1 MPDAAGTVSRLAA
14 GQWGLLTTA
23 QARGYGISRDQLN
36 HLVNVG
42 VLERV
47 EHGVYAT
54 TAVQDE
60 HRSVRVAW
68 LVLAP
73 ALTAEERL
81 ADPAATGVVS
91 HTSAAALHR
100 LGDLLDDV
108 PEVTVAQRKQTRRP
122 MRVHHLPLT
131 SRDITLVDGLPVTTP
146 ERTVADLI
154 RDGHDRDHIARL
166 TGDGLT
172 RGVIDLSDLAR
183 QLEPVA
189 HRIETHD
196 GRAAAARLVEIAGLD
211 VASLL
216 RTPAGQD
223 LVTIGWSSAI
233 QWILDAAEPSRPH
246 VDDNTTAAQRR
257 DERAPSPAPDIPDAL
272 RNSPAVRAAID
283 AARSPQVRATLEW
296 LNSPAGRETARAT
309 QTLRRGA

>member
-1 MPDAAGTVSRLAA
+1 
-14 GQWGLLTTA
+14 
-23 QARGYGISRDQLN
+23 
-36 HLVNVG
+36 
-42 VLERV
+42 
-47 EHGVYAT
+47 VYAA
-54 TAVQDE
+54 TAAPDE
-60 HRSVRVAW
+60 HRDKRVAW

-73 ALTAEERL
+73 ASTAEERL

-122 MRVHHLPLT
+122 MHVHHLPFA
-131 SRDITLVDGLPVTTP
+131 SRDSTLVAGLPVTTA

-154 RDGHDRDHIARL
+154 RDGHDLDHIARL

-172 RGVIDLSDLAR
+172 RGVIDLTDLAR

-189 HRIETHD
+189 HRIGTND

-211 VASLL
+211 MASLL
-216 RTPAGQD
+216 RSPAGQD
-223 LVTIGWSSAI
+223 LVNIGWAGAI
-233 QWILDAAEPSRPH
+233 QWILDAAAPTRPDPDDDVTEP
-246 VDDNTTAAQRR
+246 QRQ
-257 DERAPSPAPDIPDAL
+257 DERAPAPAMDIPDVL
-272 RNSPAVRAAID
+272 RTSPAVRAAIA

-296 LNSPAGRETARAT
+296 LNSPAGRETVRAA
-309 QTLRRGA
+309 QTVRRGA

>member
-1 MPDAAGTVSRLAA
+1 MSDAARAVSRLAS

-36 HLVNVG
+36 HLVDVG
-42 VLERV
+42 ILERV

-54 TAVQDE
+54 TAVPDE

-73 ALTAEERL
+73 TLTAEERL
-81 ADPAATGVVS
+81 ADPTATGVVS

-122 MRVHHLPLT
+122 MRVHHLPLV
-131 SRDITLVDGLPVTTP
+131 SSDITLVDGLPVTTP

-154 RDGHDRDHIARL
+154 RDGHDLDHIARL
-166 TGDGLT
+166 TGEGLT

-189 HRIETHD
+189 HRIGTAD

-211 VASLL
+211 IASLL
-216 RTPAGQD
+216 RSPAGQD
-223 LVTIGWSSAI
+223 LVTIGWASAI
-233 QWILDAAEPSRPH
+233 QWILDAADPSRPDA
-246 VDDNTTAAQRR
+246 DDTTGPQRH
-257 DERAPSPAPDIPDAL
+257 DERAPAPAPDIPDLL

-296 LNSPAGRETARAT
+296 LNSPAGREMARAA
-309 QTLRRGA
+309 QTPKHGA